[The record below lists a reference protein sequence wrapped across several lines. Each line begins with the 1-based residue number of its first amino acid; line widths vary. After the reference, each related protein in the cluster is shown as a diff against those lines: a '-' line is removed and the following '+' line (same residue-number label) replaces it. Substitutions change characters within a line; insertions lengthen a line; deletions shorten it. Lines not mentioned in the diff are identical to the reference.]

1 MRLRGC
7 VVAAAVL
14 VTLGGVARAQDGE
27 AAPPPAPA
35 PPAPAAAAAPDP
47 GEAPPTTPPP
57 PPSSTRWELA
67 AGGAYMTA
75 PIPGALTPLGGGV
88 GGRFGVDVSGVYLGA
103 ASTYF
108 FGGTDS
114 GASETTLL
122 FGGDLGYSVRV
133 SSDFT
138 LRPLVGLGGALI
150 SHSEPLTATST
161 STTTS
166 TGRRGRGGGADVV
179 SSASGSNSNTT
190 RVTSLYVKPGLAAI
204 YGLGSG
210 FFVGLG
216 ADILYVPKVTYT
228 DGSVASWLS
237 YGLNGQI
244 GKSF

>member
-1 MRLRGC
+1 MRLRQG
-7 VVAAAVL
+7 VVAGGMALVAVL
-14 VTLGGVARAQDGE
+14 ALPSSAARAQE
-27 AAPPPAPA
+27 PAATAPPTPAELPPAPEAPPPS
-35 PPAPAAAAAPDP
+35 
-47 GEAPPTTPPP
+47 T
-57 PPSSTRWELA
+57 TRWELA
-67 AGGAYMTA
+67 AVGGYMTTPITGA
-75 PIPGALTPLGGGV
+75 PTPLVGGV
-88 GGRFGVDVSGVYLGA
+88 GGRFGVAISGFYLGA

-108 FGGTDS
+108 FGGTDG
-114 GASETTLL
+114 GASDSTVL
-122 FGGDLGYSVRV
+122 FGGEVGYGIHVTPEFV
-133 SSDFT
+133 
-138 LRPLVGLGGALI
+138 LRPVVGLGGALI

-216 ADILYVPKVTYT
+216 ADIIYVPKVTYT